1 MDSFKEIVNYIS
13 NPTILFTT
21 VVLVF
26 PFIFPPSDWF
36 EKWHRRLGLHHV
48 WSTKFIIIA
57 MLGLVAFFM
66 YGLGDYNF
74 QKIVL
79 KPDNVP
85 ISGLI
90 FLVVFFTWLAMNQAY
105 KNDERLNAGE
115 KPNEFYEAPNDKENG
130 TVIISKKQTVGRG
143 RMKRKWKSP
152 TGGIW
157 MSIIIHPK
165 FDVSYTTLVPI
176 ATSLALCMAIEKIL
190 KIKPELKWPNDVT
203 LKGKKVAG
211 VLVDTSIISNEIE
224 NVVLGIGINFKIKP
238 HELASTIKKTP
249 NFYGVATLVKKNERA
264 LPLVHQFLYELENVF
279 QLINSRRIKKIKS
292 EWTKRSSTI
301 GRNVSIITSEGNVNG
316 KAIKIDSD
324 GALIISKGKKAERIL
339 VGDITHDQ

>member
-1 MDSFKEIVNYIS
+1 MMFTSFDDFSFLKILSFLKAHESEFLSGQDMSDILKISRVAVWKDIKKIRSLGYKIESKQNLGYRLIDSSELLLPWEITQNL
-13 NPTILFTT
+13 N
-21 VVLVF
+21 
-26 PFIFPPSDWF
+26 
-36 EKWHRRLGLHHV
+36 
-48 WSTKFIIIA
+48 TKFLGKRVYYFDSTDSTQNFAMEIA
-57 MLGLVAFFM
+57 
-66 YGLGDYNF
+66 
-74 QKIVL
+74 
-79 KPDNVP
+79 
-85 ISGLI
+85 S
-90 FLVVFFTWLAMNQAY
+90 
-105 KNDERLNAGE
+105 
-115 KPNEFYEAPNDKENG
+115 NDKENG
-130 TVIISKKQTVGRG
+130 TVIISKKQTMGRG

-249 NFYGVATLVKKNERA
+249 NFYGVTTLVKKNERA
-264 LPLVHQFLYELENVF
+264 LPLVHQFLYELEKVF

-316 KAIKIDSD
+316 KAVKIDSD
-324 GALIISKGKKAERIL
+324 GALIISNGKKAERIL
-339 VGDITHDQ
+339 VGDITQ

>member
-1 MDSFKEIVNYIS
+1 MMLTSFDDFSFLKILSFLKAHESEFLSGQDMSDILKISRVAVWKDIKKIRSLGYKIESKQNLGYRLIDSSELLLPWEITQNL
-13 NPTILFTT
+13 N
-21 VVLVF
+21 
-26 PFIFPPSDWF
+26 
-36 EKWHRRLGLHHV
+36 
-48 WSTKFIIIA
+48 TKFLGKRVYYFDSTDSTQNFAMKIA
-57 MLGLVAFFM
+57 
-66 YGLGDYNF
+66 
-74 QKIVL
+74 
-79 KPDNVP
+79 
-85 ISGLI
+85 S
-90 FLVVFFTWLAMNQAY
+90 
-105 KNDERLNAGE
+105 
-115 KPNEFYEAPNDKENG
+115 NDKENG
-130 TVIISKKQTVGRG
+130 TVIISKKQTMGRG

-249 NFYGVATLVKKNERA
+249 NFYGVATLVKKNEKA
-264 LPLVHQFLYELENVF
+264 LLLVQQFLYELENVF

-316 KAIKIDSD
+316 KAVKIDSD

>member
-1 MDSFKEIVNYIS
+1 MMFTSFDDFSFLKILSFLKAHESEFLSGQDMSDILKISRVAVWKDIKKIRSLGYKIESKQNLGYRLIDSSELLLPWEITQNL
-13 NPTILFTT
+13 N
-21 VVLVF
+21 
-26 PFIFPPSDWF
+26 
-36 EKWHRRLGLHHV
+36 
-48 WSTKFIIIA
+48 TKFLGKRVYYFDSTDSTQNFAMEIA
-57 MLGLVAFFM
+57 
-66 YGLGDYNF
+66 
-74 QKIVL
+74 
-79 KPDNVP
+79 
-85 ISGLI
+85 S
-90 FLVVFFTWLAMNQAY
+90 
-105 KNDERLNAGE
+105 
-115 KPNEFYEAPNDKENG
+115 NDKENG
-130 TVIISKKQTVGRG
+130 TVVISKKQTGGRG

-249 NFYGVATLVKKNERA
+249 NFYGVATLVKKNEKA
-264 LPLVHQFLYELENVF
+264 LPLVQQFLYELENVF

-301 GRNVSIITSEGNVNG
+301 GRNVSIITGEGNVNG
-316 KAIKIDSD
+316 KAVKIDSD
-324 GALIISKGKKAERIL
+324 GALIISKGKKAEKIL
-339 VGDITHDQ
+339 VGDITYDQ

>member
-1 MDSFKEIVNYIS
+1 MMFTSFDDFSFLKILSFLKAHESEFLSGQDMSDILKISRVAVWKDIKKIRSLGYKIESKQNLGYRLIDSSELLLPWEITQNL
-13 NPTILFTT
+13 N
-21 VVLVF
+21 
-26 PFIFPPSDWF
+26 
-36 EKWHRRLGLHHV
+36 
-48 WSTKFIIIA
+48 TKFLGKRVYYFDSTDSTQNFAMEIA
-57 MLGLVAFFM
+57 
-66 YGLGDYNF
+66 
-74 QKIVL
+74 
-79 KPDNVP
+79 
-85 ISGLI
+85 S
-90 FLVVFFTWLAMNQAY
+90 
-105 KNDERLNAGE
+105 
-115 KPNEFYEAPNDKENG
+115 NDKENG

-249 NFYGVATLVKKNERA
+249 NFYGVTTLVKKNEKA
-264 LPLVHQFLYELENVF
+264 LPLVQQFLYELENVF

-316 KAIKIDSD
+316 KAVKIDSD
-324 GALIISKGKKAERIL
+324 GALIISKGKKAEKIL
-339 VGDITHDQ
+339 VGDITYDQ

>member
-1 MDSFKEIVNYIS
+1 MMLTSFDDFSFLKILSFLKAHESEFLSGQDMSDILKISRVAVWKDIKKIRLLGYKIESKQNLGYRLVDSSELLLPWEITQNL
-13 NPTILFTT
+13 N
-21 VVLVF
+21 
-26 PFIFPPSDWF
+26 
-36 EKWHRRLGLHHV
+36 
-48 WSTKFIIIA
+48 TKFLGKRVYYFDSTDSTQNFAMEIA
-57 MLGLVAFFM
+57 
-66 YGLGDYNF
+66 
-74 QKIVL
+74 
-79 KPDNVP
+79 
-85 ISGLI
+85 S
-90 FLVVFFTWLAMNQAY
+90 
-105 KNDERLNAGE
+105 
-115 KPNEFYEAPNDKENG
+115 NDKENG

-249 NFYGVATLVKKNERA
+249 NFYGVATLVKKNENA
-264 LPLVHQFLYELENVF
+264 LPLVQQFFYELENIF
-279 QLINSRRIKKIKS
+279 QLINSGHIKKIKNG
-292 EWTKRSSTI
+292 WTKRSSTI
-301 GRNVSIITSEGNVNG
+301 GRSVSIITNEGNLNG
-316 KAIKIDSD
+316 KAVKIDSD
-324 GALIISKGKKAERIL
+324 GALIISKGKKIERIL